1 MFKSTTVTYRPV
13 KYKLSEEAIELLKA
27 MNQTDS
33 NLEDQI
39 KFKKNKEFLYSN
51 CNTIKRRFYHYRDA
65 NKHPRIT
72 ICVLYDIKSNKYSRG
87 ISLCSFLDQ
96 PIKAYGRD
104 NAEDRAIKA
113 LRSQKSSCPITRREA
128 DILISLSTEF
138 LADILVYEKSSYNIQ
153 PTKFELRLFTPPE
166 K

>member
-1 MFKSTTVTYRPV
+1 MFRNTTVTYRPV
-13 KYKLSEEAIELLKA
+13 KYEISEDSLELLEII
-27 MNQTDS
+27 NQLNF
-33 NLEDQI
+33 NLEEQI

-51 CNTIKRRFYHYRDA
+51 CNTIKRRFYHYRDT

-72 ICVLYDIKSNKYSRG
+72 ICILQTPSKIYTRG

-104 NAEDRAIKA
+104 VAEDRAIKA
-113 LRSQKSSCPITRREA
+113 LKNCKSSNPVTRSEA
-128 DILISLSTEF
+128 DKLIGEFPEF
-138 LADILVYEKSSYNIQ
+138 LKDMVIYEKSSYNIQ
-153 PTKFELRLFTPPE
+153 PTEFELRLFTPPE